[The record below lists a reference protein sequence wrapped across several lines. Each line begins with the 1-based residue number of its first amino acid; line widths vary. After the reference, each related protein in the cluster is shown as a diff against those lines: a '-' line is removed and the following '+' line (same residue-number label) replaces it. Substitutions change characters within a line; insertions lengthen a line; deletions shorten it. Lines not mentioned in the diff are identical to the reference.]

1 MMYCGS
7 PVDAQHRLKIEERIK
22 LSRVPHDTLPGSRTE
37 KRDQHVFQVLP
48 LRSCLDERLSSHPGR
63 LNLLKDRRLFQRT
76 RI

>member
-1 MMYCGS
+1 MMYCAS

-48 LRSCLDERLSSHPGR
+48 LRNASTSG
-63 LNLLKDRRLFQRT
+63 LLEVIPADL
-76 RI
+76 IC